1 MVRKLLLLVI
11 TKGATGQPAFTNP
24 NLNCAQTNRKL
35 FHRVR
40 LSQLNFRFGGK
51 YLTTCKLRG
60 KSLTLQHLD
69 VKKYLFCNNK
79 NMTQTMSIDSS
90 DVVTSNTGEPFI
102 SVRS

>member
-1 MVRKLLLLVI
+1 MLLLVN
-11 TKGATGQPAFTNP
+11 TKGASHQPVFTIP

-69 VKKYLFCNNK
+69 VKKYLVCNKKYDTN
-79 NMTQTMSIDSS
+79 
-90 DVVTSNTGEPFI
+90 DVD
-102 SVRS
+102 